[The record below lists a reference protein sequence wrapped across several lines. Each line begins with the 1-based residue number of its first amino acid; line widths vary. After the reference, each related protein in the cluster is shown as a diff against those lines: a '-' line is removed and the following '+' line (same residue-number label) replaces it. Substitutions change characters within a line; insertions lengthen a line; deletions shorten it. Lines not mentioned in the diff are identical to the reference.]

1 MKKLLFISIF
11 AALVVAGCSENPGS
25 ESENGGIGSGDNTE
39 QEGNGNNG
47 GQEGDD
53 DEGSGVVV
61 SGLQKYILGHW
72 RWTRLEWRFDES
84 EDGGVFHSENA
95 PFAITVYFASSSPE
109 SAVVLPHIVSRG
121 DDYELD
127 EGQVIIGYENRYM
140 VFNAD
145 GTAKS
150 EVQAEYL
157 PEYADREEYGPE
169 DEDMT
174 YTLSGDRVVM
184 YDSEGYSFDFHAEM
198 TKDED
203 GVDCLVFR
211 YTSDSPTENQP
222 WTMQNLYFKRQ

>member
-11 AALVVAGCSENPGS
+11 AALIAAGCSENPDN
-25 ESENGGIGSGDNTE
+25 ESDNGGIGTGDNTE
-39 QEGNGNNG
+39 QDGNDNNG
-47 GQEGDD
+47 GQDGD
-53 DEGSGVVV
+53 DEGDSGVVTD
-61 SGLQKYILGHW
+61 LQKYILG
-72 RWTRLEWRFDES
+72 RWMCTRMEWRFDES

-95 PFAITVYFASSSPE
+95 PFAITAYFASSSPE
-109 SAVVLPHIVSRG
+109 TAAVRPHIVSRG

-145 GTAKS
+145 GTVKS

-157 PEYADREEYGPE
+157 PEYADSEEYGPE

-222 WTMQNLYFKRQ
+222 WTMHNLYFKRQ